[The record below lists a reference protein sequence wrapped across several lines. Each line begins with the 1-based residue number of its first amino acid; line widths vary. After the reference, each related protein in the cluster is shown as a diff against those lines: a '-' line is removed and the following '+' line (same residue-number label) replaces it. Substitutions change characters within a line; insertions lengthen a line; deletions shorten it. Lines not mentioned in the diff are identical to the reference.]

1 MKLDAKQLHIE
12 LFSEEYDKMSD
23 SILDAKER
31 AKGINPMSKDYQ
43 LKVAKKREHLG
54 VSRLSSSG
62 NSIDDSS
69 WELCVREFEARKN
82 NNFTSKTK
90 IISDVLINI
99 RREKE
104 ELNKQIDLKMY
115 PLKGIDPENPS
126 TWTEI
131 MINNCYN
138 KMVAAD
144 RWEME
149 TSMDYEDF
157 VKQIN
162 RDKHFAR
169 SNCPRYGMD
178 KEDYNS

>member
-1 MKLDAKQLHIE
+1 M
-12 LFSEEYDKMSD
+12 
-23 SILDAKER
+23 
-31 AKGINPMSKDYQ
+31 
-43 LKVAKKREHLG
+43 
-54 VSRLSSSG
+54 
-62 NSIDDSS
+62 
-69 WELCVREFEARKN
+69 
-82 NNFTSKTK
+82 
-90 IISDVLINI
+90 INI

-115 PLKGIDPENPS
+115 PLKGIDPENPI

-157 VKQIN
+157 VKEIN

>member
-1 MKLDAKQLHIE
+1 
-12 LFSEEYDKMSD
+12 
-23 SILDAKER
+23 
-31 AKGINPMSKDYQ
+31 
-43 LKVAKKREHLG
+43 
-54 VSRLSSSG
+54 
-62 NSIDDSS
+62 
-69 WELCVREFEARKN
+69 
-82 NNFTSKTK
+82 
-90 IISDVLINI
+90 
-99 RREKE
+99 
-104 ELNKQIDLKMY
+104 
-115 PLKGIDPENPS
+115 
-126 TWTEI
+126 